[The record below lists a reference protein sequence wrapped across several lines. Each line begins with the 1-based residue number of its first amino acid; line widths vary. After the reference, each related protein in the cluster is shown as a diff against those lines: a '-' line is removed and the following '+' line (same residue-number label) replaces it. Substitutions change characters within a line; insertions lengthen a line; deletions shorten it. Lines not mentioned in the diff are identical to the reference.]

1 MKNFMIGFMVGV
13 FMFAAPVNAVKS
25 IVEQMESELASL
37 AEGSSCRTATVE
49 DIDLWDRSML
59 ISVKTLK
66 FVMSTVD
73 RSTYE
78 ICVVDK
84 SIKTLDDARNSQ

>member
-1 MKNFMIGFMVGV
+1 MRNFVIGFVVGA
-13 FMFAAPVNAVKS
+13 FMFVAPVNAVKS
-25 IVEQMESELASL
+25 IVEQMESEIVSL

-66 FVMSTVD
+66 FVMSAVD

-84 SIKTLDDARNSQ
+84 SIKTLDDARNPQ

>member
-1 MKNFMIGFMVGV
+1 MRNFVIGFVVGA
-13 FMFAAPVNAVKS
+13 FMFVAPVNAVKS
-25 IVEQMESELASL
+25 IIQEMEVELSSL
-37 AEGSSCRTATVE
+37 ATGSSCRTATVE
-49 DIDLWDRSML
+49 DIDLWDRSMS
-59 ISVKTLK
+59 IRVKTLK
-66 FVMSTVD
+66 FVMSAVD